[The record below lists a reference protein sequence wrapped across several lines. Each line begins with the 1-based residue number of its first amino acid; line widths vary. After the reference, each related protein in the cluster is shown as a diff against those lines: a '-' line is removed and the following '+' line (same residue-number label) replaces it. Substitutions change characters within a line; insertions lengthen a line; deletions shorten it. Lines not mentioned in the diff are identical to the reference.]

1 MSKKIPWV
9 EKYRPRRLSEVVNQE
24 EAKKALLDWI
34 NSWEKGKPSRKAV
47 MLVGPPGIGKTTLA
61 YALANERGY
70 EVLELNASDVRTGER
85 IRQVIGSSMKM
96 GSLFGF
102 KGRIILFDEVDGLN
116 VREDRGGLAAIVELI
131 RESTWPIIMT
141 ANNPWDPPKFRE
153 LRDEAE
159 VIQLK
164 PPLGEED
171 ILTILRR
178 ICNAEGIKCEE
189 DALKLI
195 AVASGGDVRAAIND
209 LQAAAEG
216 KRVLTRDDV
225 TVTERAH
232 QFDMFK
238 ILDKVF
244 HARRFED
251 ARSVTFL
258 PSFDWESYYPP
269 WVLDNIPSVY
279 AKSIEAV
286 SEALDNLSLSDVVKG
301 RIAKTQEW
309 ELMPYMLEL
318 MTVGVAL
325 VRNKPPLAR
334 FVRLTFPERIRL
346 LAKTKEMRQMRDAL
360 INRLRTE
367 LHVSSSEVSLYY
379 MPLLRLMATSDTFK
393 KKLLERL
400 TRIMG
405 GYSLESVEKTLGGVG
420 GVSASGEG
428 EGGAQRK
435 SSKRSGG

>member
-1 MSKKIPWV
+1 LSRKIPWI
-9 EKYRPRRLSEVVNQE
+9 EKYRPRKLSEVVNQE

-47 MLVGPPGIGKTTLA
+47 MLVGSPGTGKTTLA
-61 YALANERGY
+61 YALANEKGY
-70 EVLELNASDVRTGER
+70 EVLEFNASDVRTGER
-85 IRQVIGSSMKM
+85 IRQIIGGSMKM

-102 KGRIILFDEVDGLN
+102 RGRIILFDEVDGLN

-141 ANNPWDPPKFRE
+141 ANNPWDPKFRE

-164 PPLGEED
+164 PLREND

-178 ICNAEGIKCEE
+178 ICNNEGIKCEE

-195 AVASGGDVRAAIND
+195 AEASGGDVRAAIND

-216 KRVLTRDDV
+216 KKVLTKDDV

-238 ILDKVF
+238 VLDKVF
-244 HARRFED
+244 HARRFDE

-258 PSFDWESYYPP
+258 PSFDWENYYP
-269 WVLDNIPSVY
+269 WALDNIPSVY

-286 SEALDNLSLSDVVKG
+286 SDAFDNLSLSDVVKG
-301 RIAKTQEW
+301 RITKTQEW

-318 MTVGVAL
+318 MTAGVAL
-325 VRNKPPLAR
+325 VRNKPPLPRFAR
-334 FVRLTFPERIRL
+334 LSFPERIRL
-346 LAKTKEMRQMRDAL
+346 MAKTKEIRQLRDAL
-360 INRLRTE
+360 INRLRVE

-379 MPLLRLMATSDTFK
+379 IPLLRLMATSDTFK

-400 TRIMG
+400 MKIM
-405 GYSLESVEKTLGGVG
+405 GYSLESVEKTLGVG
-420 GVSASGEG
+420 GVNTSGEG
-428 EGGAQRK
+428 EGGQRK
-435 SSKRSGG
+435 SPKRPGG

>member
-1 MSKKIPWV
+1 MSRREPWV

-34 NSWEKGKPSRKAV
+34 NGWEKGKPSKKAV

-61 YALANERGY
+61 YALANEKGY

-85 IRQVIGSSMKM
+85 IRQLVGSSMKM

-102 KGRIILFDEVDGLN
+102 RGRIILFDEVDGLN
-116 VREDRGGLAAIVELI
+116 VREDKGGLAAIVELI

-141 ANNPWDPPKFRE
+141 ANNPWDPKFRE

-164 PPLGEED
+164 PLDED
-171 ILTILRR
+171 DIMAILRK
-178 ICNAEGIKCEE
+178 ICNNEGIKCEE

-195 AVASGGDVRAAIND
+195 AQSSGGDVRAAIND

-216 KRVLTRDDV
+216 KKVLTKDDV

-244 HARRFED
+244 HARRFDE

-258 PSFDWESYYPP
+258 PSFDWESYYP
-269 WVLDNIPSVY
+269 WALDNVPSVY
-279 AKSIEAV
+279 AKSTDAV
-286 SEALDNLSLSDVVKG
+286 NDALNNLSLSDVVRG

-318 MTVGVAL
+318 MTAGVAL

-334 FVRLTFPERIRL
+334 FVRLSFPERIRMM
-346 LAKTKEMRQMRDAL
+346 ARTKETRQLRDAL
-360 INRLRTE
+360 INRLRIE
-367 LHVSSSEVSLYY
+367 LHISSSEVSLYY
-379 MPLLRLMATSDTFK
+379 MPLLRLMATSDVFK

-400 TRIMG
+400 MKVL
-405 GYSLESVEKTLGGVG
+405 GYSMESVEKALGIEEVSTG
-420 GVSASGEG
+420 GETGK
-428 EGGAQRK
+428 GAERK
-435 SSKRSGG
+435 SKKGSQQ

>member
-1 MSKKIPWV
+1 MSSRVPWV
-9 EKYRPRRLSEVVNQE
+9 EKYRPRRLNDVVDQE
-24 EAKKALLDWI
+24 EAKRALLDWI
-34 NSWEKGKPSRKAV
+34 NAWEKGRPGKKAV
-47 MLVGPPGIGKTTLA
+47 LLAGPPGVGKTTLA

-85 IRQVIGSSMKM
+85 IRQVIGGSMRM

-102 KGRIILFDEVDGLN
+102 RGRIILFDEVDGLN

-141 ANNPWDPPKFRE
+141 ANNPWDPKFRE

-164 PPLGEED
+164 PLSEGD
-171 ILTILRR
+171 IMTILRR

-195 AVASGGDVRAAIND
+195 AEASGGDVRAAIND

-225 TVTERAH
+225 AVTERAH

-238 ILDKVF
+238 VLDRVF

-258 PSFDWESYYPP
+258 PSFDWESYYP
-269 WVLDNIPSVY
+269 WALDNIPTVY
-279 AKSIEAV
+279 AKSPEAV
-286 SEALDNLSLSDVVKG
+286 SDALDNLSLSDVVRG
-301 RIAKTQEW
+301 RIVKTQEW

-318 MTVGVAL
+318 MTAGVAL
-325 VRNKPPLAR
+325 VRNKPGLAR
-334 FVRLTFPERIRL
+334 FVRLSFPERIRL
-346 LAKTKEMRQMRDAL
+346 LASTKEVRQIRDAL
-360 INRLRTE
+360 INRLKVE

-379 MPLLRLMATSDTFK
+379 MPLLRLMATSDVFK

-400 TRIMG
+400 MKVM
-405 GYSLESVEKTLGGVG
+405 GYSLESVEKALGIEGVG
-420 GVSASGEG
+420 ASGEG
-428 EGGAQRK
+428 EGAQRR
-435 SSKRSGG
+435 SSKRSRG

>member
-34 NSWEKGKPSRKAV
+34 NGWEKGKPSRKAV

-96 GSLFGF
+96 SSLFGF

-141 ANNPWDPPKFRE
+141 ANNPWDPKFRE

-164 PPLGEED
+164 SLGEED

-232 QFDMFK
+232 QFDMFR

-258 PSFDWESYYPP
+258 PSFDWESYYP

-405 GYSLESVEKTLGGVG
+405 YSLESVEKTLGVR
-420 GVSASGEG
+420 VSANGEG
-428 EGGAQRK
+428 EGAQRK

>member
-1 MSKKIPWV
+1 MSRRIPWV

-34 NSWEKGKPSRKAV
+34 NDWEKGKPSKKAV
-47 MLVGPPGIGKTTLA
+47 MLVGPPGTGKTTLA

-85 IRQVIGSSMKM
+85 IRQVMGGSMKM

-141 ANNPWDPPKFRE
+141 ANNPWDPKFRE

-164 PPLGEED
+164 PLDEDD

-195 AVASGGDVRAAIND
+195 AESSGGDVRAAIND

-216 KRVLTRDDV
+216 KKVLTKDDV

-244 HARRFED
+244 HARRFEE

-258 PSFDWESYYPP
+258 PSFDWESYYP
-269 WVLDNIPSVY
+269 WALDNIPSVY
-279 AKSIEAV
+279 AKSVEAV
-286 SEALDNLSLSDVVKG
+286 SEALDNLSLSDVVRG
-301 RIAKTQEW
+301 RIMKTQEW

-318 MTVGVAL
+318 MTAGVAL
-325 VRNKPPLAR
+325 VRNKPALAR

-346 LAKTKEMRQMRDAL
+346 LAKTKEIRQMRDAL

-379 MPLLRLMATSDTFK
+379 MPLLRLMATSDAFK

-400 TRIMG
+400 MKIM
-405 GYSLESVEKTLGGVG
+405 GYSLESVEKTLGIEE
-420 GVSASGEG
+420 VSAGGEG
-428 EGGAQRK
+428 EGTKRG
-435 SSKRSGG
+435 STKRSRG

>member
-1 MSKKIPWV
+1 MSRRIPWV
-9 EKYRPRRLSEVVNQE
+9 EKYRPRKLSEVVDQE

-34 NSWEKGKPSRKAV
+34 NSWEKGKPSKKAV

-61 YALANERGY
+61 YALANEKGY

-102 KGRIILFDEVDGLN
+102 RGRIILFDEVDGLN
-116 VREDRGGLAAIVELI
+116 VREDKGGLAAIVELI

-141 ANNPWDPPKFRE
+141 ANNPWDPKFRE

-164 PPLGEED
+164 PLDED
-171 ILTILRR
+171 DIMTILRR

-195 AVASGGDVRAAIND
+195 AESSGGDVRAAIND
-209 LQAAAEG
+209 LQASAEG
-216 KRVLTRDDV
+216 KKVLTKDDV

-244 HARRFED
+244 HARRFEE

-258 PSFDWESYYPP
+258 PSFDWESYYP
-269 WVLDNIPSVY
+269 WALDNIPSVY
-279 AKSIEAV
+279 AKSVEAV
-286 SEALDNLSLSDVVKG
+286 SEALDNLSLSDVVRG
-301 RIAKTQEW
+301 RIMKTQEW

-318 MTVGVAL
+318 MTAGVAL

-334 FVRLTFPERIRL
+334 FVRLSFPERIRL
-346 LAKTKEMRQMRDAL
+346 LAKTKEVRQMKDAL
-360 INRLRTE
+360 VNRLRTE
-367 LHVSSSEVSLYY
+367 LHVSSTEVSLYY

-400 TRIMG
+400 MKIM
-405 GYSLESVEKTLGGVG
+405 GYSLESVEKTLGIE

-428 EGGAQRK
+428 ERVKRESA
-435 SSKRSGG
+435 KRSRG